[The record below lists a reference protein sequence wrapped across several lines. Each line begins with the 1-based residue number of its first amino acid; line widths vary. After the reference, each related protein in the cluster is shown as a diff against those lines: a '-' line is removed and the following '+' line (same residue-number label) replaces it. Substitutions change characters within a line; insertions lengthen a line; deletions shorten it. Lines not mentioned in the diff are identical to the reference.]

1 MVTLGV
7 DCHKKS
13 HTVVAIDEHGGVLST
28 RTIRATS
35 AGHLE
40 GLRFAE
46 QWEERCWAVENV
58 RSLSRRLEAE
68 LLQAGEGVL
77 HVSPQLMAGQR
88 RSGREPGKSDAIDA
102 LNVARVLLREGGDL
116 PIARL
121 EGPSREVK
129 LLVDHRGDLVQE
141 RTQKINRL
149 RWHLHELEPE
159 FEVRARSLD
168 GPRTLKRVSEMLHH
182 QQGVVARIASQL
194 VDDIRH
200 LNEHVKGLE
209 KELRD
214 LVEKLVP
221 KLLELQ
227 GCGALTAATLV
238 AETADVSRFRSRA
251 AFAMFNGTA
260 PIPASSGNTT
270 RVRLNRGGNRRV
282 NAALHI
288 IGLTQIRQRGPGFE
302 YFQHRLREH
311 DTEVEARR
319 ALRRK
324 LSDVVY
330 RRLLQDHLS
339 HTTSDGAGGATKR
352 GLL

>member
-13 HTVVAIDEHGGVLST
+13 HTVVAVDEHGGVLRM
-28 RTIRATS
+28 RTIKATS

-58 RSLSRRLEAE
+58 RSLSRRLEE
-68 LLQAGEGVL
+68 DLLRAGEGVL

-88 RSGREPGKSDAIDA
+88 RSGRERGKSDAIDA

-121 EGPSREVK
+121 DGPSREVK

-149 RWHLHELEPE
+149 HWHLHELQPE
-159 FEVRARSLD
+159 FKVKARSLD
-168 GPRTLKRVSEMLHH
+168 GPRTLQRVSEMLLHE
-182 QQGVVARIASQL
+182 QGLVARIASEL
-194 VDDIRH
+194 VDDIRR

-209 KELRD
+209 QELGD
-214 LVEKLVP
+214 LVQKLVP

-227 GCGALTAATLV
+227 GCGVVTAATLV

-251 AFAMFNGTA
+251 TYAMFNGTA

-270 RVRLNRGGNRRV
+270 RVRLNRGGNRKI

-288 IGLTQIRQRGPGFE
+288 IGLTQIRQRGAGFE

-330 RRLLQDHLS
+330 ARLLQDHLA
-339 HTTSDGAGGATKR
+339 HVTPGGGGGLSKR
-352 GLL
+352 AA

>member
-13 HTVVAIDEHGGVLST
+13 HTVVAIDEHGGVLRT
-28 RTIRATS
+28 RTVKATS

-40 GLRFAE
+40 ALRFAE
-46 QWEERCWAVENV
+46 QWKERCWAVENV

-77 HVSPQLMAGQR
+77 HVSPHLMAGQR
-88 RSGREPGKSDAIDA
+88 RSGRERGKSDAIDA

-121 EGPSREVK
+121 DGPSREVK
-129 LLVDHRGDLVQE
+129 LLVDHRDDLVQE

-159 FEVRARSLD
+159 FEVRARSLS
-168 GPRTLKRVSEMLHH
+168 GPRALKRVSEMLQHH
-182 QQGVVARIASQL
+182 QGLVARIGSEL
-194 VDDIRH
+194 VEDIGR
-200 LNEHVKGLE
+200 LNERVKGLE
-209 KELRD
+209 KELEG
-214 LVEKLVP
+214 LVKALVP
-221 KLLELQ
+221 KLHELE

-238 AETADVSRFRSRA
+238 AETADVTRFRSRA

-260 PIPASSGNTT
+260 PIPASSGNMT
-270 RVRLNRGGNRRV
+270 RVRLNRGGNRRI

-288 IGLTQIRQRGPGFE
+288 IGLTQIRQGGPGLE

-330 RRLLQDHLS
+330 ARLLQDHAA
-339 HTTSDGAGGATKR
+339 HVTPGGGGGTSKLAA
-352 GLL
+352 